1 MKTLITIFL
10 IMTISLQCRAQHFE
24 LKIAGENILEEKI
37 IDSIPYLKKHKTN
50 KSISNEIQLFSE
62 KLSTKGYIDNKIIS
76 NNHVNDS
83 LYTITFNLQE
93 KINFIHIYIDKE
105 NTILK
110 TVFSN
115 IKKDTLIIP
124 YEEIE
129 SLLNTKLNQLEQLGY
144 SFTNLKLTNI
154 QRKKN
159 TLYANLDFKNKKKR
173 EINSIILNFTQNNQ
187 SKILPKGHLKQLNKK
202 YTNKTFNQE
211 SIKQL
216 YQDINNYEFISQTKY
231 PEILFT
237 NDSTKIYTYIEKR
250 KANTFDGY
258 IGFTNSESKK
268 VTFNGYLDITLL
280 NTLHAGEKFSLY
292 WKSDESK
299 QKTFNTSLEIP
310 YIFKTPLGIKAQ
322 LNIFKQDSTFQN
334 SKTAINLGYYINYN
348 SKIYLGY
355 QSTES
360 SDIQNTNSALI
371 QDYKNHFTTSTFE
384 YKKITPENFISPN
397 KTNIIITAGL
407 GKRTNTNSTTDESNQ
422 NKQYYINADLTYIF
436 YLNPKNSLYIKS
448 KNYYLLS
455 DTYLTN
461 ELYRF
466 GGINSIRGFAENSL
480 QGNNLNLLMTEY
492 RYLATPN
499 LYLHTILDYGT
510 YQDKTTLEINKT
522 KNNLISLG
530 LGIGMV
536 TRNGL
541 LKITLANGNT
551 TKEKTKFQ
559 NSILNLSYSV
569 NF

>member
-1 MKTLITIFL
+1 MTL
-10 IMTISLQCRAQHFE
+10 SLQCRAQHFE
-24 LKIAGENILEEKI
+24 LKIAGENNLDEKI
-37 IDSIPYLKKHKTN
+37 IDSIPYLKKHKTV
-50 KSISNEIQLFSE
+50 KSITDEIQLFSK
-62 KLSTKGYIDNKIIS
+62 KLSTKGYIDNKITS
-76 NNHVNDS
+76 NDHINDS
-83 LYTITFNLQE
+83 LYIIRFNLKK

-110 TVFSN
+110 TVFPN
-115 IKKDTLIIP
+115 IKEDTLIIP

-154 QRKKN
+154 QYKKN

-173 EINSIILNFTQNNQ
+173 EINSIILNLTQNNQ
-187 SKILPKGHLKQLNKK
+187 SNFFPKGHLKQLNKK
-202 YTNKTFNQE
+202 YNNKTFNQE

-216 YQDINNYEFISQTKY
+216 YQDINNYEFVSQTKY

-292 WKSDESK
+292 WKSDGSQ
-299 QKTFNTSLEIP
+299 QKTFNTSLEVP

-360 SDIQNTNSALI
+360 SDIQNTNNSTI
-371 QDYKNHFTTSTFE
+371 SDYKNSYTTIN
-384 YKKITPENFISPN
+384 YNY
-397 KTNIIITAGL
+397 
-407 GKRTNTNSTTDESNQ
+407 KRTNYNNNLFPEKAHINYIVGYGKRNTNNEPETTKNS
-422 NKQYYINADLTYIF
+422 KQFYSSFNINYNFKLNEKNYININSQNFILKSDNYI
-436 YLNPKNSLYIKS
+436 I
-448 KNYYLLS
+448 
-455 DTYLTN
+455 N
-461 ELYRF
+461 ELLRF
-466 GGINSIRGFAENSL
+466 GGINSIRGFSENSL
-480 QGNNLNLLMTEY
+480 QANFNCLILTEY
-492 RYLATPN
+492 RYLVSQN
-499 LYLHTILDYGT
+499 LYINSIADYGI
-510 YQDKTTLEINKT
+510 YQDLTNNINQKEIK
-522 KNNLISLG
+522 KLI
-530 LGIGMV
+530 GIGIGV
-536 TRNGL
+536 TIQTTNGL
-541 LKITLANGNT
+541 LKIATTNGSSKTQNLQLNNT
-551 TKEKTKFQ
+551 IINISYNVKF
-559 NSILNLSYSV
+559 
-569 NF
+569 